1 MEKNVRKYTVTFTV
15 EETEDRRLPVQMDE
29 GPFLRTVPVMAI
41 AGCIME
47 NFAKSNNVP
56 IETVL
61 ANFCKGC
68 IAQHDSIRLVEQQ
81 NDLRCMGQ

>member
-15 EETEDRRLPVQMDE
+15 EEKDGRHLMVKMNAI
-29 GPFLRTVPVMAI
+29 PFLRTAPVMAI

-81 NDLRCMGQ
+81 NGLRCMGQ